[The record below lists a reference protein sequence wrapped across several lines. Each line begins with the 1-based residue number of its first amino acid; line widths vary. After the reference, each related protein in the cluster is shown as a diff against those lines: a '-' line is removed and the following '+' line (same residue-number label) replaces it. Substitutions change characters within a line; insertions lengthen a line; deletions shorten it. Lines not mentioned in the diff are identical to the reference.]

1 MYCSNIRHQKK
12 EDQSTYQWWV
22 RFKPSLKHMVEK
34 TTANEK
40 RHTPLL
46 IRYENNNKTID
57 NLSSLSFNI

>member
-1 MYCSNIRHQKK
+1 
-12 EDQSTYQWWV
+12 
-22 RFKPSLKHMVEK
+22 MVEK

-46 IRYENNNKTID
+46 IRCENNNKTID